1 MTRFKAGMAGALLTL
16 LSVAGGAV
24 AQDADT
30 KAAPATQA
38 PATQAPAAKA
48 APPAETK
55 APAAPAAPAA
65 SSTAPAKAAPAKA
78 TTAKATSAK
87 VVATAPKGIVGE
99 VVDPACWIVNG
110 AKGDTHKECALA
122 CAKAGQVLAIV
133 ERKTNKL
140 FLIATERPGED
151 PNKGLIDYCGQTVLA
166 KGRTF
171 TRGGVT
177 AIQLSSVE
185 PYNAKAAP

>member
-1 MTRFKAGMAGALLTL
+1 MTMFKAGMAGALLTL

-48 APPAETK
+48 TPPAETK

-65 SSTAPAKAAPAKA
+65 TSTEPAKA
-78 TTAKATSAK
+78 TTAKATTARAS
-87 VVATAPKGIVGE
+87 TAPKGIVGE

>member
-1 MTRFKAGMAGALLTL
+1 MTKFKSGIAGALLTAL
-16 LSVAGGAV
+16 AVAGAAF
-24 AQDADT
+24 AQDAAT
-30 KAAPATQA
+30 KSAAQGT
-38 PATQAPAAKA
+38 
-48 APPAETK
+48 ETK
-55 APAAPAAPAA
+55 ATTTQAAPAAPAA
-65 SSTAPAKAAPAKA
+65 ESKPAAPKA
-78 TTAKATSAK
+78 T
-87 VVATAPKGIVGE
+87 ATASKSSAQKLVVGE

-110 AKGDTHKECALA
+110 AKGEAHKECALA
-122 CAKAGQVLAIV
+122 CAKAGQVLAIL

-166 KGRTF
+166 KGKFF

-185 PYNAKAAP
+185 PASAKAAP

>member
-1 MTRFKAGMAGALLTL
+1 MTMFKAGMAGALLTL

-48 APPAETK
+48 TPPAETK

-65 SSTAPAKAAPAKA
+65 TSTEPAKA
-78 TTAKATSAK
+78 TTAKATTAK
-87 VVATAPKGIVGE
+87 ATTAKASTAPKGIVGE